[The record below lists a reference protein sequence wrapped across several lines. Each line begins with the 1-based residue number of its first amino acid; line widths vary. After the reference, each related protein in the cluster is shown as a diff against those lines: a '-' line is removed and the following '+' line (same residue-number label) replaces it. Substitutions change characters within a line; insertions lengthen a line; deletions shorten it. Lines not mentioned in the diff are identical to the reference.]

1 MRSCSGTDTE
11 ATYSLLPFRKAYL
24 RWLTWP
30 FLFLNTLI
38 HYELYHLHFFN
49 SLLRNGVQKCPIRL
63 TYLLCFREKSLFWA
77 LYACDSKTRSVA
89 PFLITI
95 QSKYQVFF
103 TYSVV
108 TVYQDF
114 KSPVLNE
121 RVKVAHKTE
130 FYSYESLYEPI
141 LTKAE
146 TN

>member
-1 MRSCSGTDTE
+1 M
-11 ATYSLLPFRKAYL
+11 
-24 RWLTWP
+24 
-30 FLFLNTLI
+30 
-38 HYELYHLHFFN
+38 
-49 SLLRNGVQKCPIRL
+49 
-63 TYLLCFREKSLFWA
+63 
-77 LYACDSKTRSVA
+77 KTRSVA
-89 PFLITI
+89 PFFITI

-121 RVKVAHKTE
+121 RVEVAHKTE

-146 TN
+146 TNWS